1 MKYDDALFLLLLTV
15 FVIMGA
21 VFWHCFF
28 NIGAKGGFHGN
39 SFLTEDLSCV
49 RRAFTDSRLPSEI
62 QRAAR
67 EEILNLRLDLD

>member
-28 NIGAKGGFHGN
+28 NIGAKGGFRGN
-39 SFLTEDLSCV
+39 SFLTEELKH
-49 RRAFTDSRLPSEI
+49 A
-62 QRAAR
+62 
-67 EEILNLRLDLD
+67 